1 MDLVR
6 SKRSVADPRAFW
18 IAPRIRKFE
27 RKWAEEWSH
36 EVQVPRSALE
46 DACRR

>member
-6 SKRSVADPRAFW
+6 QHRRVADPRAFW

-27 RKWAEEWSH
+27 SRWLEEWNSQV
-36 EVQVPRSALE
+36 EVPETARDE
-46 DACRR
+46 ACR